1 VDRSEKLKQT
11 LAELHAELS
20 GAKKVDPDT
29 RQLLKEALAEIQEAL
44 SAAETTSAAERAAT
58 GGDDGIGQR
67 LQTAAAKFEATHP
80 TLSGLLKRLT
90 DLLGAAGI

>member
-1 VDRSEKLKQT
+1 MDHTEKLKTT

-20 GAKKVDPDT
+20 GAKQVDPET
-29 RQLLKEALAEIQEAL
+29 RRLLREALAEIQEAL
-44 SAAETTSAAERAAT
+44 AAAESTPAAERAAASS
-58 GGDDGIGQR
+58 DEGIGER

-80 TLSGLLKRLT
+80 TLAGLIERLT